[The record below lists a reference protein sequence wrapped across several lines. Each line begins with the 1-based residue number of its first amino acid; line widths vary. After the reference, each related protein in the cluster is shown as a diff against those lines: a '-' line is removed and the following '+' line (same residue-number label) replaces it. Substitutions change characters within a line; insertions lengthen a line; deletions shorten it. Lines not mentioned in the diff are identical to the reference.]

1 MSKFLSVL
9 WASLI
14 QKLVKI
20 QTGQNH
26 LDAIQRELRS
36 PKKSVLVINTH
47 RNVGTYARTRTHTR
61 VLEYLNKFEII
72 KPSPPEYFSFNLILQ
87 KKIYYGR
94 HVVVVGKFVP

>member
-1 MSKFLSVL
+1 MSFLWEIEKKRSRPFKNLSRFFSVKVLNRL

-47 RNVGTYARTRTHTR
+47 RNVGTYARTRTHTHAHAGTR
-61 VLEYLNKFEII
+61 VFK
-72 KPSPPEYFSFNLILQ
+72 
-87 KKIYYGR
+87 
-94 HVVVVGKFVP
+94 